1 MTAPGTASL
10 TNVLKNRHGILNSF
24 LAGLRPLDPDRAAF
38 SGRAVTL
45 RFVPLREDPRFVA
58 FRHRVRAH
66 LATQR
71 RELERLQADGVLP
84 DRAALQQSGAV
95 PSAPAMQTTVASG
108 NLG

>member
-1 MTAPGTASL
+1 MA
-10 TNVLKNRHGILNSF
+10 RILRF
-24 LAGLRPLDPDRAAF
+24 TRAAHAF
-38 SGRAVTL
+38 QARLEQSAKPVIAWWQL
-45 RFVPLREDPRFVA
+45 FEIEPAFVPLREDPRFVA